1 MASALEAAAAANGE
15 AVSKSFDRMAK
26 SSDSMVLNKS
36 LAASASPPFS
46 ATRLLTSNLKVYTAR
61 LKALPAWVQYFLL
74 TYSETSPDKRAVA
87 SFALAAVCSV
97 DNFCKAN
104 LDAPSP
110 LVDWLM
116 FKSRACCKRREG
128 RRLVGK
134 KKFLSNNELFFRLP
148 TRTNESIKNRMT
160 QKISFVSHPVLV
172 GFLDQL
178 SLFSEEQRAARAK
191 VSETNTFQ
199 FQAKDEIHT
208 S

>member
-1 MASALEAAAAANGE
+1 MASALEAAPRPGE

-61 LKALPAWVQYFLL
+61 LKALPAWVQYFL
-74 TYSETSPDKRAVA
+74 TYSETSPDKRAAA

-116 FKSRACCKRREG
+116 FKSRACCKG
-128 RRLVGK
+128 RNNKKKNCRDLLVR
-134 KKFLSNNELFFRLP
+134 KKFLSNNELFFRLLP
-148 TRTNESIKNRMT
+148 KQTN
-160 QKISFVSHPVLV
+160 P
-172 GFLDQL
+172 
-178 SLFSEEQRAARAK
+178 
-191 VSETNTFQ
+191 
-199 FQAKDEIHT
+199 
-208 S
+208 

>member
-110 LVDWLM
+110 LVDSLM

-134 KKFLSNNELFFRLP
+134 KKFLSNNELFFVFQPNKR
-148 TRTNESIKNRMT
+148 IHKNRMT

>member
-1 MASALEAAAAANGE
+1 MASALETAAAANGE

-74 TYSETSPDKRAVA
+74 TYSETSPDKRAAA

-116 FKSRACCKRREG
+116 FKSRACCKRRE
-128 RRLVGK
+128 K
-134 KKFLSNNELFFRLP
+134 KKK
-148 TRTNESIKNRMT
+148 TCW
-160 QKISFVSHPVLV
+160 
-172 GFLDQL
+172 
-178 SLFSEEQRAARAK
+178 
-191 VSETNTFQ
+191 
-199 FQAKDEIHT
+199 
-208 S
+208 